1 MKITKTKLKQII
13 KEEIEQG
20 VRARSNISLSRDQAQ
35 NIRQTQN
42 RAQKIIRF
50 LTSPDPDD
58 VEQGLTILDTLE
70 DQQLIDTIASHFVFR
85 SDGRITIRSFKIPET
100 TLGMLLSYFAE
111 KSARVKN
118 MMKQIETL
126 DLSLDNFITN
136 VDFLRFC
143 TNLTDLNLDECRS
156 LQNVD
161 GLQGLTNLTRLNLF
175 YCRSLQNVDG
185 LQGLTNLRYLNL
197 GDCTSLENVDGLVG
211 CTNLATL
218 ILSGCSSLKNVDGL
232 AGCTNLNWLNL
243 EACDLL
249 KNVDGLVGCTNLT
262 SLGLG
267 VCDSLE
273 NVDGLKGCTN
283 LTEIDL
289 SFCKSLENVDGLV
302 GCTSLT
308 YLYLIGCES
317 LPPELQELFTSNNRG
332 TAYEKF
338 MEALSESKRNS
349 L

>member
-70 DQQLIDTIASHFVFR
+70 DQQLIDTIASHFIFR

-118 MMKQIETL
+118 IMKQIERL
-126 DLSLDNFITN
+126 DLSFDNFITN

-143 TNLTDLNLDECRS
+143 TNLTSLSLSRCESLQNVNGLVGCTNLNWFKLYGCESLQNVDGLQGLMNLTTLHLRECRS
-156 LQNVD
+156 LQNVDGLKGCANLTDLALSGCSSLESVD
-161 GLQGLTNLTRLNLF
+161 GLQGLTNLTRL
-175 YCRSLQNVDG
+175 D
-185 LQGLTNLRYLNL
+185 LRW
-197 GDCTSLENVDGLVG
+197 S
-211 CTNLATL
+211 
-218 ILSGCSSLKNVDGL
+218 SSLP
-232 AGCTNLNWLNL
+232 
-243 EACDLL
+243 
-249 KNVDGLVGCTNLT
+249 VG
-262 SLGLG
+262 
-267 VCDSLE
+267 
-273 NVDGLKGCTN
+273 
-283 LTEIDL
+283 
-289 SFCKSLENVDGLV
+289 
-302 GCTSLT
+302 
-308 YLYLIGCES
+308 
-317 LPPELQELFTSNNRG
+317 LQELFESNEYG

-338 MEALSESKRNS
+338 MKVLNESKGDQP
-349 L
+349 